1 MKWRMSPLLR
11 VVMTCQTNE
20 ISGLLWRAAERINS
34 RRPWWYF
41 SKKRKQGWNAWGMMG
56 NGSWR
61 VSARGGGDTTPCLR
75 DRQFESITQPGY
87 IMNIIIWLYV
97 WNGLAVVADWYNPNQ
112 IFMSRTLHNIV
123 SVVKSMNHCTFYSK
137 ILVFYPIILYLT
149 T

>member
-20 ISGLLWRAAERINS
+20 ISGLLWRADEKINS

-61 VSARGGGDTTPCLR
+61 VSARGGGDTTPCHR
-75 DRQFESITQPGY
+75 DRQFDSITQPGY
-87 IMNIIIWLYV
+87 MNIIISLTLRLEWFSCRC
-97 WNGLAVVADWYNPNQ
+97 DWYNPNH
-112 IFMSRTLHNIV
+112 IFMSRSLHNTV
-123 SVVKSMNHCTFYSK
+123 SVVKSMNLCTFYSK
-137 ILVFYPIILYLT
+137 ILVFYLTILYLT